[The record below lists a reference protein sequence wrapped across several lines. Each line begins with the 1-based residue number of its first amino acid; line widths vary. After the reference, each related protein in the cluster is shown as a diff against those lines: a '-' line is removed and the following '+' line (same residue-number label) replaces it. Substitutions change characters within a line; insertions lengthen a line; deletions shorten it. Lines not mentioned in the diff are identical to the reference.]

1 VLYYHQKDK
10 EDASMNMADTIT
22 LNRRRA
28 MTKKAYKE
36 WLKQQRT
43 LVLMDTGTQAHKS
56 AKDYNR
62 QQDKLNT
69 KREAERYA

>member
-1 VLYYHQKDK
+1 MTK
-10 EDASMNMADTIT
+10 SMEQTIE
-22 LNRRRA
+22 LNRKRT

-43 LVLMDTGTQAHKS
+43 LVLMNTGTQAHKS

-62 QQDKLNT
+62 QQKKLNT
-69 KREAERYA
+69 KREAERDA

>member
-1 VLYYHQKDK
+1 
-10 EDASMNMADTIT
+10 MNMVDTIT
-22 LNRRRA
+22 LHRKRA

-43 LVLMDTGTQAHKS
+43 LVLMNTGTQAHKS
-56 AKDYNR
+56 TKDYNR

-69 KREAERYA
+69 KREAEKYA

>member
-1 VLYYHQKDK
+1 
-10 EDASMNMADTIT
+10 MNMADTIT

-56 AKDYNR
+56 VKDYNR

-69 KREAERYA
+69 KREAEKYA

>member
-1 VLYYHQKDK
+1 
-10 EDASMNMADTIT
+10 MNMVDTIT

>member
-1 VLYYHQKDK
+1 
-10 EDASMNMADTIT
+10 MNMAETIT
-22 LNRRRA
+22 LNRKRA

-43 LVLMDTGTQAHKS
+43 LVLMNTGTQAHKS

>member
-1 VLYYHQKDK
+1 MKNPTNQ
-10 EDASMNMADTIT
+10 DAII
-22 LNRRRA
+22 LNRKRA
-28 MTKKAYKE
+28 MTKKQYKE

>member
-1 VLYYHQKDK
+1 MLYYYQKDK

-56 AKDYNR
+56 VKDYNR

-69 KREAERYA
+69 KREAEKYA

>member
-1 VLYYHQKDK
+1 MTK
-10 EDASMNMADTIT
+10 SMEQTIE

-43 LVLMDTGTQAHKS
+43 LVLMDTGTQTHKS

-69 KREAERYA
+69 KREAEKYA

>member
-1 VLYYHQKDK
+1 
-10 EDASMNMADTIT
+10 MNMADTIT

-43 LVLMDTGTQAHKS
+43 LVLMNTGTQAHKS

>member
-1 VLYYHQKDK
+1 
-10 EDASMNMADTIT
+10 MNMADTIT

>member
-1 VLYYHQKDK
+1 
-10 EDASMNMADTIT
+10 MNMAETIT
-22 LNRRRA
+22 LNRKRA